1 MLEWRG
7 APGHGCASSRVG
19 DLATLRMPMMVPSI
33 WIAGV
38 AVVLLLGI
46 GGWMWRRGRPRGSV
60 VPIAVART
68 VAASAHRATAE
79 DAVTDA
85 AIAAEPGQ
93 GVAATAAELSA
104 EQESALL
111 LRLYALAFAGVPAPE
126 PSAASRA
133 AQAEIA
139 AAAVAVL
146 ARIDAHPRY
155 TPRRPQ
161 LLPQLTRAI
170 NDPDAGAQ
178 AIAAILGQDPALA
191 GNLLRIANSAVY
203 RRHAEPIESLERA
216 VALLG
221 TEGLRQSVLAALLQ
235 PVIADDGSAFGRC
248 AALLWEHTLLSAKA
262 TARHAED
269 AEREDPAAAQL
280 LALLYGLG
288 AVAVVQVVRDAYA
301 KQPGLVP
308 DAGMLAELLR
318 VWTAR
323 VAQAISQDWALSERM
338 QHALD
343 EQHKHVEPQALS
355 SLGRSLRIGRRQAAL
370 ALLDVAS
377 G

>member
-1 MLEWRG
+1 
-7 APGHGCASSRVG
+7 
-19 DLATLRMPMMVPSI
+19 MPMMGPSI

-38 AVVLLLGI
+38 AVALLLGI
-46 GGWMWRRGRPRGSV
+46 GGWMWRRRRRRGAV
-60 VPIAVART
+60 APIAVAQT
-68 VAASAHRATAE
+68 AAASAHRVTAE
-79 DAVTDA
+79 DAGTDA

-93 GVAATAAELSA
+93 GVAAAAAELFSVA
-104 EQESALL
+104 QESALL

-126 PSAASRA
+126 PSAASGA

-161 LLPQLTRAI
+161 LLPQLTRAL
-170 NDPDAGAQ
+170 NDPAAGAQ

-191 GNLLRIANSAVY
+191 GNLLRIANSAAY
-203 RRHAEPIESLERA
+203 RRHAEPIENLERA

-221 TEGLRQSVLAALLQ
+221 TEGLRQIVLAALLQ

-248 AALLWEHTLLSAKA
+248 AALLWEHTLLSARA

-301 KQPGLVP
+301 KQPGLLP
-308 DAGMLAELLR
+308 DAGLLAELLR
-318 VWTAR
+318 DWTAR
-323 VAQAISQDWALSERM
+323 VAEAISHDWALSERM
-338 QHALD
+338 RQGLD
-343 EQHKHVEPQALS
+343 EQHRHVEPHALS

-370 ALLDVAS
+370 ALLDAAP